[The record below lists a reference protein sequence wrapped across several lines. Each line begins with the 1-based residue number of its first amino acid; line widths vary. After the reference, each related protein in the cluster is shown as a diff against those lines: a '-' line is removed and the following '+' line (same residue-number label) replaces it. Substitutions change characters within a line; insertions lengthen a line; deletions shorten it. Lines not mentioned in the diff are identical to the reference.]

1 MSICKALIKYGH
13 SSFSFIILEYCEAD
27 VRIEREN
34 FYINLFS
41 PAYNVLKQAGLPPP
55 GTQGYG

>member
-13 SSFSFIILEYCEAD
+13 SLFSFIILEYCEAD

-55 GTQGYG
+55 GTRGYG